1 MWEVEGDGKVQGVE
15 LWRNKT
21 RGIWGRGIIEDLV
34 NFAYVRRGEE
44 GSRKRVIWQQ
54 L

>member
-1 MWEVEGDGKVQGVE
+1 MWEEEGDGKEQGVE
-15 LWRNKT
+15 PWRNKT

-34 NFAYVRRGEE
+34 NFAYVRRVEE